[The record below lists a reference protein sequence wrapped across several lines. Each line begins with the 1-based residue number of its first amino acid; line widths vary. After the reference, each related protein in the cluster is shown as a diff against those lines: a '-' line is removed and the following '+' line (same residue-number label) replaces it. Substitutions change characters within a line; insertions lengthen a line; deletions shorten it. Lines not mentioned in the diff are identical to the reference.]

1 MGNTP
6 YNGYHPFLAE
16 TVTKLQTKWIALRD
30 CDLLPV
36 GSITVRAA
44 FMSPIRGC
52 GHALAVVQVE
62 EY

>member
-1 MGNTP
+1 M
-6 YNGYHPFLAE
+6 
-16 TVTKLQTKWIALRD
+16 D

-62 EY
+62 EYRWLLKIASLME